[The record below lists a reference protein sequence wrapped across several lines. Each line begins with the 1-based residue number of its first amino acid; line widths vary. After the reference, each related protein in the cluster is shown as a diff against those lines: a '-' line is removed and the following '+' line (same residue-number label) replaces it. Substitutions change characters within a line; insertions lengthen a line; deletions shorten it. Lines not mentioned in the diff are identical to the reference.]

1 VKESLVILAWL
12 CEEERL
18 WIRKKK
24 FLVDQSPNDEA
35 TSKVEDRNDDTA
47 QSYNSVPDALHNGV
61 NLCSY
66 NGMLFTPF
74 D

>member
-1 VKESLVILAWL
+1 MDTGRK
-12 CEEERL
+12 RL
-18 WIRKKK
+18 WIPEASKK
-24 FLVDQSPNDEA
+24 FSVDQSPNDEA
-35 TSKVEDRNDDTA
+35 TSKVEDRNDDTV

>member
-1 VKESLVILAWL
+1 MDTGRK
-12 CEEERL
+12 RL
-18 WIRKKK
+18 WIPEASKK
-24 FLVDQSPNDEA
+24 FFVDQSPNDVA

-47 QSYNSVPDALHNGV
+47 QSYNSVPHALHNRV